1 MVFTRN
7 NDRVRAGA
15 ESARHGDRDRRAASA
30 ITNNT
35 HNLGGHRDVTSTADA
50 AAYRGRDRDVTGTA
64 DAAAYRGRDRD
75 VTSTADA
82 AAYRGRDRDVTST
95 ADAAAYRGRDRD
107 VTGTTDAAA
116 CRGRD
121 RDITGTTDAAA
132 FRHSGLTEESLE
144 GIISLDDAGLNTR
157 RSRSLRYC
165 RIAYV

>member
-82 AAYRGRDRDVTST
+82 AAYRGRDRN
-95 ADAAAYRGRDRD
+95 

-144 GIISLDDAGLNTR
+144 GIISLVDAGLNTR

>member
-35 HNLGGHRDVTSTADA
+35 HNLGGHRDVT
-50 AAYRGRDRDVTGTA
+50 GTA

-75 VTSTADA
+75 VTSTA
-82 AAYRGRDRDVTST
+82 
-95 ADAAAYRGRDRD
+95 
-107 VTGTTDAAA
+107 DAAA

>member
-35 HNLGGHRDVTSTADA
+35 HNLGGHRDVT
-50 AAYRGRDRDVTGTA
+50 GTA

-95 ADAAAYRGRDRD
+95 ADAAA
-107 VTGTTDAAA
+107 
-116 CRGRD
+116 
-121 RDITGTTDAAA
+121 
-132 FRHSGLTEESLE
+132 
-144 GIISLDDAGLNTR
+144 
-157 RSRSLRYC
+157 
-165 RIAYV
+165 